1 MKCLIVFLLLVHSA
15 QSLLPIT
22 KLLSSSRSSGTNH
35 NKLHKA
41 TSGASVQD
49 WKPDWDY
56 KTSNKLPWLE
66 GGYKY
71 WNFNGFKINYLS
83 VGGNE
88 LFEGKQKQP
97 ILLIHGF
104 GASVYHWRYNIPY
117 LARRYHVYAIDL
129 LGFGLSDKPILDYS
143 AELWRDQV
151 LAFIKEIIYVETKKP
166 VVTIGNS
173 LGGFTALYA
182 ASKSNNNKDN
192 LVNGCVL
199 VNSAGRF
206 KDPGAENE
214 AANDDK
220 NEGFFDK
227 IKAAFQRFII
237 SLSFIYTKQP
247 ARIEQ
252 VLRQVYPIN
261 PGNVD
266 PELVRSIQY
275 PSFHPNAAEV
285 FYRVIAKN
293 GNGPPALINDLLD
306 NFKLPLMLLWGVNDP
321 WIRPKAADMIQ
332 EIYPS
337 ATRVNLDAGHC
348 PHDESPDD
356 CNRAIENF
364 LETLQA

>member
-1 MKCLIVFLLLVHSA
+1 MIYLVAFLVAFLMLVHSA
-15 QSLLPIT
+15 QSFVPIT
-22 KLLSSSRSSGTNH
+22 RLSSLPTFKIRASSDVS
-35 NKLHKA
+35 L
-41 TSGASVQD
+41 QD
-49 WKPDWDY
+49 WTPDWDY
-56 KTSNKLPWLE
+56 KTNNKLPWLE
-66 GGYKY
+66 GGYKS
-71 WNFNGFKINYLS
+71 WNFNGFKVNYLS
-83 VGGNE
+83 IGGNE

-117 LARRYHVYAIDL
+117 LARKYHVYAIDL

-151 LAFIKEIIYVETKKP
+151 LEFIKEIIYPETKKP

-182 ASKSNNNKDN
+182 ASKSNNNNDN
-192 LVNGCVL
+192 LINGCVL

-206 KDPGAENE
+206 KVPGAGNE
-214 AANDDK
+214 INSEKSGGFIDK
-220 NEGFFDK
+220 V
-227 IKAAFQRFII
+227 KAAIQRFVI

-252 VLRQVYPIN
+252 VLKQVYPMN

-266 PELVRSIQY
+266 SELVRSIQF

-293 GNGPPALINDLLD
+293 GNGPPAFINDLLD
-306 NFKLPLMLLWGVNDP
+306 NFKLPLMLLWGINDP

-348 PHDESPDD
+348 PHDELPDD
-356 CNRAIENF
+356 CNRAIETF
-364 LETLQA
+364 MQSL